1 MRKSLKLAY
10 TDEGCLLLK
19 PHLPLAKPRALNQ
32 ARPPLRHVPTALLVP
47 LVVPEC
53 SGLLSFSRAEPGS
66 RCWPQPRKKDC
77 QVGGNRRVFCF
88 FSAGESKVIFGP
100 FQYKSD
106 FFFSFRKALCLAG
119 FGQESANQSSRSE
132 YLCIFAGCQFCLPSW
147 AWLSPVSPDC

>member
-32 ARPPLRHVPTALLVP
+32 ARPPLGHVPTALLVP

-106 FFFSFRKALCLAG
+106 FFFFLS
-119 FGQESANQSSRSE
+119 Q
-132 YLCIFAGCQFCLPSW
+132 
-147 AWLSPVSPDC
+147 SPVSSRLRAGECKSELSF